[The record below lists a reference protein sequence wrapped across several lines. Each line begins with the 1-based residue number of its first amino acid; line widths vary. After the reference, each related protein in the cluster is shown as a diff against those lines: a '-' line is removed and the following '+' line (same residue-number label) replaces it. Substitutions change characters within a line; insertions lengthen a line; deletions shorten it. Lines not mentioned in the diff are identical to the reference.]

1 MGRVQLSRRDLDA
14 VVFDMDGVVTRTAAV
29 HAAAWKRL
37 FDVYLERRGAREGS
51 EYAPFDADTDY
62 RNYVDGKPRYDGV
75 ASFLAARGIELPWG
89 DPGDSSESETVCGLG
104 NSKNVY
110 FRSEIEEHGV
120 RPFESTVDLV
130 RQLQEHGFGTAL
142 ISASRNA
149 EAVLGAAGVG
159 DLFPVRVDGL
169 VAEELGLPG
178 KPDPAVF
185 VEAARRLGA
194 VPARTAIVEDAIA
207 GVEAGRRGEFALVI
221 GVDRSGSDAPGL
233 LENGADVAVSDLAEV
248 SVDPEDTE
256 GLPESAISAA
266 EVVAGLEGRPLAVFL
281 DYDGTLTPIVNDPA
295 AALLPPAMRPVLEH
309 LAAVCPVAIVSG
321 RDLADVQ
328 RLVNVDGLVYAG
340 SHGFDVDAPMKLG
353 GRRQVGDEYAAA
365 LDEAERALHEEL
377 DAVPGAFIER
387 KRYAIAIHYRN
398 VDPADEPRVAAAVGR
413 VAPLFPSLRRTGGK
427 KVFELR
433 PDMDWDKGTLVR
445 WLLEQLSAASHTPLA
460 PLFIGDDLTDEDA
473 FRAIAGDGIGVR
485 VGDPSERTAA
495 RYVLEDTD
503 AARRFLEGLV
513 QALEEGHA

>member
-207 GVEAGRRGEFALVI
+207 GVEAGRRGQFALVI

-248 SVDPEDTE
+248 SVDPDDTE

-266 EVVAGLEGRPLAVFL
+266 EVVAGLDGRPTRGLPRLRRYA
-281 DYDGTLTPIVNDPA
+281 DPDRERSGCGSA
-295 AALLPPAMRPVLEH
+295 PVPD
-309 LAAVCPVAIVSG
+309 ATGARASRRGVSG
-321 RDLADVQ
+321 GHRERPRPRRRSAP
-328 RLVNVDGLVYAG
+328 RERGRPGLRG
-340 SHGFDVDAPMKLG
+340 
-353 GRRQVGDEYAAA
+353 Q
-365 LDEAERALHEEL
+365 
-377 DAVPGAFIER
+377 
-387 KRYAIAIHYRN
+387 
-398 VDPADEPRVAAAVGR
+398 PRV
-413 VAPLFPSLRRTGGK
+413 RR
-427 KVFELR
+427 R
-433 PDMDWDKGTLVR
+433 C
-445 WLLEQLSAASHTPLA
+445 
-460 PLFIGDDLTDEDA
+460 
-473 FRAIAGDGIGVR
+473 
-485 VGDPSERTAA
+485 A
-495 RYVLEDTD
+495 R
-503 AARRFLEGLV
+503 
-513 QALEEGHA
+513 